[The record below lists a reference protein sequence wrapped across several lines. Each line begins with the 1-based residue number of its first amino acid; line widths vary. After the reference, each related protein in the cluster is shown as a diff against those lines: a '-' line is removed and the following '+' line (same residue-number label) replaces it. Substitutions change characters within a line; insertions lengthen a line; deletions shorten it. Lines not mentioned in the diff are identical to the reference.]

1 MPRSRLCGAVQLLI
15 DMSRAF
21 DSVDRT
27 RLFQRLHTL
36 GVRPEIVKILTSWH
50 QDTCYIVQTGTQTT
64 AVPVARGVRQGC
76 RAAPWL
82 WNSIMTLLMRDLSD
96 FIDPAWLRQCT
107 NLYADDLQTGDL
119 FHSEHELRT
128 ILRYFATIL
137 AMLSSY
143 GFQINEAKSQILITL
158 TGPSGKRVKQQL
170 FVRRNGIDMLQ
181 IENDQHCF
189 FIPIATS
196 AKYLGA
202 VISYTN
208 PEDSTV
214 KYRIRLAEV
223 AFHRLRKW
231 FKGRHGLNIEDK
243 LHLWNTCVKPIAL
256 YGVFCTGL
264 TVKGIDLLHTMT
276 TRMFRSILQDHAF
289 YTRHT
294 NQQVFQQHGLDSPYL
309 MLWHSADSL
318 YKVCHPEMPCP
329 SRS

>member
-1 MPRSRLCGAVQLLI
+1 MIGMISQIGQQDSLDSMICWPLCAYLPHRSTQDSLLRVVQHCHAARLMVTNQRSTPHTRARQMPRSRLCGAVQLLI

-181 IENDQHCF
+181 IEND
-189 FIPIATS
+189 
-196 AKYLGA
+196 
-202 VISYTN
+202 
-208 PEDSTV
+208 
-214 KYRIRLAEV
+214 
-223 AFHRLRKW
+223 
-231 FKGRHGLNIEDK
+231 
-243 LHLWNTCVKPIAL
+243 
-256 YGVFCTGL
+256 
-264 TVKGIDLLHTMT
+264 
-276 TRMFRSILQDHAF
+276 
-289 YTRHT
+289 
-294 NQQVFQQHGLDSPYL
+294 
-309 MLWHSADSL
+309 
-318 YKVCHPEMPCP
+318 
-329 SRS
+329 